1 MGTNTNTKEKTP
13 VIEFKDFQFQYFS
26 QAEPTLYDINLTIN
40 KGEKVLLV
48 GPSGSGKST
57 LGHCLNGLIPFSY
70 KGEIKGSLKIM
81 GQETKE
87 MDIFRLSKMVGTVL
101 QDSDGQFIGLTVGE
115 DVAFALENDCVELE
129 KMRETVQ
136 KVTDIVDMGELL
148 KSSPFELSGG
158 QKQRVSFAGVMVDD
172 VDILLFDEPLA
183 NLDPATGKTAIDLI
197 DRVWRDEDKTV
208 IIIEHRLEDVLYRD
222 VDRVI
227 VVSEGR
233 IVADMSPDELMA
245 ADILPGLGIREPLYV
260 TAMKYAGIK
269 VTPQMHA
276 GRLDTLDIER
286 IREPLL
292 AWNRAQEKKEK
303 SPERPSILQAD
314 HISFQYTKKRKI
326 LQDISFTIREG
337 EMVSVVGTNG
347 AGKSTL
353 AKVICG
359 FVKEDQGKL
368 YYGGEEMSD
377 WTIKERSARIGYVMQ
392 NPNQM
397 ICKPM
402 IYDEVA
408 LGLRIRGVPEEEI
421 EPKVDKALKICG
433 LAPFKK
439 WPVSA
444 LSFGQKKRVTIA
456 SVLVLEPQ
464 ILILDEP
471 TAGQD
476 YHHYTEIMEFLKS
489 LNSQGV
495 TIIMITHDMHL
506 MLEYTPHAIVISG
519 GKKIGDASAVEIL
532 TDEKIADQAN
542 LKVTSLYELALKAG
556 IEDPTSF
563 VQNFIDHERGTRHN
577 EIETV

>member
-1 MGTNTNTKEKTP
+1 MDTNTKEKTP

-40 KGEKVLLV
+40 RGEKVLLV

-303 SPERPSILQAD
+303 SPERSSILQAD

-476 YHHYTEIMEFLKS
+476 YHHYTDIMEFLKS

-532 TDEKIADQAN
+532 TDEKIAEQAN

>member
-1 MGTNTNTKEKTP
+1 MGEQNKTP
-13 VIEFKDFQFQYFS
+13 VIEFKDFSFQYFS
-26 QAEPTLYDINLTIN
+26 QAEPTLHDINLTIH
-40 KGEKVLLV
+40 KGEKILLV

-70 KGEIKGSLKIM
+70 KGELKGSLKIM
-81 GQETKE
+81 GRETKDL
-87 MDIFRLSKMVGTVL
+87 DIFQISKMVGTVL
-101 QDSDGQFIGLTVGE
+101 QDSDGQFVGLTVGE
-115 DVAFALENDCVELE
+115 DVAFALENDCVDLNTM
-129 KMRETVQ
+129 KETVQ
-136 KVTDIVDMGELL
+136 TVADIVDMGQLL

-158 QKQRVSFAGVMVDD
+158 QKQRVSFAGVMVDN

-197 DRVWRDEDKTV
+197 DRVWREQDKTV
-208 IIIEHRLEDVLYRD
+208 VIIEHRLEDVLYRD
-222 VDRVI
+222 VDRII
-227 VVSEGR
+227 VVSDGR
-233 IVADMSPDELMA
+233 IVADMAPDELMA
-245 ADILPGLGIREPLYV
+245 AGILPSLGIREPLYV
-260 TAMKYAGIK
+260 TALKYAGIP
-269 VTPQMHA
+269 VTPELHA
-276 GRLDTLDIER
+276 GRLDTLDIESV
-286 IREPLL
+286 REPLL
-292 AWNRAQEKKEK
+292 AWNQAQEKKE
-303 SPERPSILQAD
+303 RPAQRPVILKAD
-314 HISFQYTKKRKI
+314 GLHFQYTKKRKI
-326 LQDISFTIREG
+326 LQDISFSIQEG
-337 EMVSVVGTNG
+337 EMVSIVGTNG

-353 AKVICG
+353 AKLICG
-359 FVKEDQGKL
+359 FVKEDQGRL
-368 YYGGEEMSD
+368 YYGEEDMAG
-377 WTIKERSARIGYVMQ
+377 WTIKERSLKIGYVMQ

-421 EPKVDKALKICG
+421 GPKVEKTLKICG
-433 LAPFKK
+433 LLPFKK

-495 TIIMITHDMHL
+495 TILMITHDMHL

-519 GKKIGDASAVEIL
+519 GRKIGDASSVEIL
-532 TDEKIADQAN
+532 TNESIAEQAN

-556 IEDPTSF
+556 IEDPSAF
-563 VQNFIDHERGTRHN
+563 VQNFIDYERGTRQN
-577 EIETV
+577 ENEAV

>member
-1 MGTNTNTKEKTP
+1 MNTKEKTP

-26 QAEPTLYDINLTIN
+26 QAEPTLYNINLTIN
-40 KGEKVLLV
+40 RGEKVLLV

-197 DRVWRDEDKTV
+197 DSVWRDEDKTV

-476 YHHYTEIMEFLKS
+476 YHHYTDIMEFLKS

-532 TDEKIADQAN
+532 TDEKIAEQAN